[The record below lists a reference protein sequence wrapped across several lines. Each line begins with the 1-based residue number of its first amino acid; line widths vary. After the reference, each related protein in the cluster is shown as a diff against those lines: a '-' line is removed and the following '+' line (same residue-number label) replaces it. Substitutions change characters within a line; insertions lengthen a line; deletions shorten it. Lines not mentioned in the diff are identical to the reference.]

1 MFDAGLGT
9 EKPKPQT
16 GRSIQLEYCER
27 YGITLTDMLG
37 PCRAKRFA
45 VPRQEAM
52 AEVRKRL
59 GWSYPRI
66 GKLFGKD
73 HSTIL
78 WACRKHG
85 IEADPT
91 ASLAAQKSAR
101 TRNLMIKL
109 VEAAL

>member
-1 MFDAGLGT
+1 MTEGLGT
-9 EKPKPQT
+9 SKARQ
-16 GRSIQLEYCER
+16 GLSIQLEYCER
-27 YGITLTDMLG
+27 YGITLAEMKGT
-37 PCRAKRFA
+37 CRKRIYA

-66 GKLFGKD
+66 GRLFNKD
-73 HSTIL
+73 HTTAL

-85 IEADPT
+85 LQPDPR
-91 ASLAAQKSAR
+91 ASLIAQEAAR

>member
-1 MFDAGLGT
+1 MTEGLGT
-9 EKPKPQT
+9 KRNARQ
-16 GRSIQLEYCER
+16 GLSIQLEYCER
-27 YGITLTDMLG
+27 YGITLAEMKGT
-37 PCRAKRFA
+37 CRQRRFA

-66 GKLFGKD
+66 GRLFNKD
-73 HSTIL
+73 HTTAL

-85 IEADPT
+85 LQPDPR
-91 ASLAAQKSAR
+91 ASLIAQEAAR